1 MIAAPLRWGVLGAA
15 DIANKAV
22 IPAIL
27 AAGGQ
32 MVALASRDL
41 ERGGE
46 IAAKFAIPQL
56 CPSYEALLEADL
68 DAVYIPLPN
77 SLHRPWTLRAV
88 AAGKHVLC
96 EKPMALTAAEAR
108 EMGEAAADHGVVLAE
123 AVMYR
128 YHPRW
133 HVIREL
139 VGQGSLGGLRHIQGA
154 FTFPLRQES
163 DIRWDPALGGGALY
177 DVGSYLVN
185 ASRWLVG
192 EPTRVLTRAQLRHG
206 VVSDGSMLLEFK
218 TPQGAVSAELA
229 YSFESAEHQRLEL
242 IGTEASLTI
251 PKPFTAWHEEAI
263 PLWLSPA
270 PGGTSRRVPTPAADP
285 YREMVSAFTVRV
297 GGGALLP
304 TEADDAE
311 LGLRVLDAGHRSHVS
326 GKWETPWAAASPIP

>member
-1 MIAAPLRWGVLGAA
+1 MTAARLRWGVLGAA

-27 AAGGQ
+27 GAGGAL
-32 MVALASRDL
+32 VALASRDPK
-41 ERGGE
+41 RGRDM
-46 IAAKFAIPQL
+46 AARFQIPRL
-56 CPSYEALLEADL
+56 CPSYEALLEVDL

-88 AAGKHVLC
+88 AAGRHVLC
-96 EKPMALTAAEAR
+96 EKPLALTAAEAM
-108 EMGEAAADHGVVLAE
+108 EMRRAAAEAGVVLAE

-133 HVIREL
+133 QLIREL
-139 VGQGSLGGLRHIQGA
+139 VADGSLGSLRHLQGT
-154 FTFPLRQES
+154 FTFPLGPEP
-163 DIRWDPALGGGALY
+163 DVRWEQALGGGALY

-185 ASRWLVG
+185 ACRWLVG
-192 EPTRVLTRAQLRHG
+192 EPTRVLARADLKHG
-206 VVSDGSMLLEFK
+206 VVSDGSMLMEFE
-218 TPQGAVSAELA
+218 TPRGPTSAELA

-251 PKPFTAWHEEAI
+251 PKPFTAWHKEAI
-263 PLWLSPA
+263 PLWMSPT
-270 PGGTSRRVPTPAADP
+270 PGGTSRRIPTPAADP
-285 YREMVSAFTVRV
+285 YQKMVSAFIARV

-311 LGLRVLDAGHRSHVS
+311 LNLRVLDAGHRSQVS
-326 GKWETPWAAASPIP
+326 GVWESS

>member
-1 MIAAPLRWGVLGAA
+1 MTTAPLRWGVLGAA

-27 AAGGQ
+27 AAGGE
-32 MVALASRDL
+32 MVAVASRDP

-46 IAAKFAIPQL
+46 MVAKFGIPQL
-56 CPSYEALLEADL
+56 CPSYEALLETDL

-77 SLHRPWTLRAV
+77 SLHRPWTLRAA

-96 EKPMALTAAEAR
+96 EKPLALNAAEAK
-108 EMGEAAADHGVVLAE
+108 EMGEAAASHGVVLAE

-133 HVIREL
+133 RVIRGL
-139 VGQGSLGGLRHIQGA
+139 IGDGSLGSLRHIQGT
-154 FTFPLRQES
+154 FTFPLRSES

-177 DVGSYLVN
+177 DIGSYLVN
-185 ASRWLVG
+185 ASRWLAG

-206 VVSDGSMLLEFK
+206 VVSDGSMLLEFNS
-218 TPQGAVSAELA
+218 PEGPVSAELA
-229 YSFESAEHQRLEL
+229 YSFESAENQRMEL
-242 IGTEASLTI
+242 IGTESSLTI
-251 PKPFTAWHEEAI
+251 PKPFTAWHEESI

-270 PGGTSRRVPTPAADP
+270 PGGTSRRIATPAADP
-285 YREMVSAFTVRV
+285 YQEMVSAFADRV

-304 TEADDAE
+304 TEAGDAE

-326 GKWETPWAAASPIP
+326 GEWEIP

>member
-1 MIAAPLRWGVLGAA
+1 MTAAPLRWGVLGAA

-27 AAGGQ
+27 AAGGD
-32 MVALASRDL
+32 MAALASRDP
-41 ERGGE
+41 ERGGAM
-46 IAAKFAIPQL
+46 AAAFGIPQL

-77 SLHRPWTLRAV
+77 SLHRAWALRAV

-96 EKPMALTAAEAR
+96 EKPLALTAAEAK
-108 EMGEAAADHGVVLAE
+108 EMGEAAANAGVVLAE

-133 HVIREL
+133 QVIRGL
-139 VGQGSLGGLRHIQGA
+139 VSDGSLGSLRHLQGT
-154 FTFPLRQES
+154 FTFPLRPES

-185 ASRWLVG
+185 ATRWLAG
-192 EPTRVLTRAQLRHG
+192 EPTRVLTRAELRHG
-206 VVSDGSMLLEFK
+206 VVSDGSMLLEFEA
-218 TPQGAVSAELA
+218 TQGPLSAELA

-263 PLWLSPA
+263 PLWLSPV
-270 PGGTSRRVPTPAADP
+270 PGGTSRRIPTPAADP
-285 YREMVSAFTVRV
+285 YQEMVSAFTDRV
-297 GGGALLP
+297 GGGAPLP
-304 TEADDAE
+304 TEAEDAE
-311 LGLRVLDAGHRSHVS
+311 LGLRVLDAGHRSHLS
-326 GKWETPWAAASPIP
+326 GGWEIP

>member
-1 MIAAPLRWGVLGAA
+1 VTAAPLRWGVLGAA

-27 AAGGQ
+27 GAGGE
-32 MVALASRDL
+32 MVALASRDR

-46 IAAKFAIPQL
+46 MAARFEIPQVY
-56 CPSYEALLEADL
+56 PSYEALLEADL

-77 SLHRPWTLRAV
+77 SLHHPWTLRAV

-96 EKPMALTAAEAR
+96 EKPLALNSAEAK
-108 EMGEAAADHGVVLAE
+108 EMGQAAAQAGVVLAE

-133 HVIREL
+133 QVVRQL
-139 VGQGSLGGLRHIQGA
+139 VADGGLGSLRHLQGA
-154 FTFPLRQES
+154 FTFTLRSES

-177 DVGSYLVN
+177 DIGSYLVN
-185 ASRWLVG
+185 ASRWLAG

-206 VVSDGSMLLEFK
+206 VVSDGSMLMEFEA
-218 TPQGAVSAELA
+218 PQGPVSAELA

-242 IGTEASLTI
+242 IGTESSLTI

-263 PLWLSPA
+263 PLWVSPT
-270 PGGTSRRVPTPAADP
+270 PGGTSRRIPTPAADP
-285 YREMVSAFTVRV
+285 YQEMVSAFTARV
-297 GGGALLP
+297 GGGHLLP
-304 TEADDAE
+304 TEPADAE

-326 GKWETPWAAASPIP
+326 GAWEIP

>member
-1 MIAAPLRWGVLGAA
+1 VLGAA

-27 AAGGQ
+27 AAGGE
-32 MVALASRDL
+32 VAALASRDP
-41 ERGGE
+41 ERGRE
-46 IAAKFAIPQL
+46 MAAKFAIPQL
-56 CPSYEALLEADL
+56 SPSYQALLEAEL

-96 EKPMALTAAEAR
+96 EKPLALSAAEAR
-108 EMGEAAADHGVVLAE
+108 ELGQAAAQAGVVLAE

-133 HVIREL
+133 QVIREL
-139 VGQGSLGGLRHIQGA
+139 VADGSLGSLRHLQGT
-154 FTFPLRQES
+154 FTFTLRSES
-163 DIRWDPALGGGALY
+163 DIRWDPALGGGALF
-177 DVGSYLVN
+177 DVGSYLIN
-185 ASRWLVG
+185 ASRWLAG
-192 EPTRVLTRAQLRHG
+192 EPTRVLTRAELRRG

-218 TPQGAVSAELA
+218 TSQGPASAELA
-229 YSFESAEHQRLEL
+229 YSFESSEHQRLEL

-251 PKPFTAWHEEAI
+251 HKPFTAWHEDAI

-270 PGGTSRRVPTPAADP
+270 PGGTSRRIPTPATDP
-285 YREMVSAFTVRV
+285 YKEMVSAFTDRVR
-297 GGGALLP
+297 GGALLP

-311 LGLRVLDAGHRSHVS
+311 LNLRVLDAGHRSHVS
-326 GKWETPWAAASPIP
+326 GDWEIPEETASPSP